1 MNRPTEPILSPAA
14 SRYVALACSVS
25 TLLTASVAADFQPR
39 YWTDDSGQQHRYVLY
54 VPEKSALSGSPPLIL
69 FLNGVGQNG
78 NDGLQQARAN
88 FGPCIWEKRFRFPF
102 LALFPQCN
110 AGSSWSTVGSSEAE
124 RAIAILD
131 AIVDEFDVDEDRI
144 YLTGPSSGGAGVWSV
159 AAAYPDRF
167 AAIAPMCGMLGNK
180 DFVEPIVKARIP
192 VWNYWCIEDNPT
204 LVAFNKDVH
213 QLLWERGLS
222 PLATETGTPDFY
234 HNCWDVGYRTP
245 PLYEWLL
252 RQRKSKNLAQALFQR
267 LDLASGWSGIDGDV
281 WRYVSENDGEVTLEA
296 TVSEK
301 PRGDLPLTTKRSF
314 SGAELHFEVSGEGF
328 KGLEISLLAEE
339 DARAATV
346 MLIPP
351 TLGDGGVYLGSER
364 KWVIGLDPVA
374 QATFDENKWNDVR
387 IKLAGQE
394 ITADLNGWRLFQA
407 SLREAVAGPIR
418 FCLAGAEAGSPI
430 RLRRLRAR

>member
-14 SRYVALACSVS
+14 SRYAALTCAVF
-25 TLLTASVAADFQPR
+25 TLLAASVAADFQPR
-39 YWTDDSGQQHRYVLY
+39 SWTDESGQQHRYVLY

-69 FLNGVGQNG
+69 FLNGLGQNG

-88 FGPCIWEKRFRFPF
+88 FGPCIWEKRSKFPF

-110 AGSSWSTVGSSEAE
+110 AGSSWSAEGSAEVE
-124 RAIAILD
+124 RAIRILD
-131 AIVDEFDVDEDRI
+131 TIVDEFDVDEDRI

-159 AAAYPDRF
+159 AAAHPDRF
-167 AAIAPMCGMLGNK
+167 AAIAPMCGLLGSK

-192 VWNYWCIEDNPT
+192 VWNFWCIEDNPR
-204 LVAFNKDVH
+204 LVAFNKEVH
-213 QLLWERGLS
+213 QLLRERGLS

-245 PLYEWLL
+245 PLYEWML
-252 RQRKSKNLAQALFQR
+252 RQRKSKNLAVALFQE
-267 LDLASGWSGIDGDV
+267 LDQENEWSGIDGGV
-281 WRYVSENDGEVTLEA
+281 WQRVSDDDGEVVLEA
-296 TVSEK
+296 TVTEK
-301 PRGDLPLTTKRSF
+301 PRGDLHLTTKRSF
-314 SGAELHFEVSGEGF
+314 SGAELHFDVSGEGF
-328 KGLEISLLAEE
+328 QGLEIGLLAEGG
-339 DARAATV
+339 AGAATV
-346 MLIPP
+346 TLIPP
-351 TLGDGGVYLGSER
+351 TLGDGGVYLGSEH
-364 KWVIGLDPVA
+364 KWVVSLDPVA
-374 QATFDENKWNDVR
+374 QATFDENRWNDVR
-387 IKLAGQE
+387 IKLTGQN